1 MKKLSNVHESN
12 DLTSMVD
19 VTFLLLIFFV
29 VTASFVTTQ
38 AINTEPA
45 ELASSEPT
53 NDIPPKKS
61 VRVIVDEHDQFIV
74 EADGV
79 EETVNT
85 PRELRDALRHALTE
99 NNVEVTTIDAH
110 VNSHHSAVVQVCDA
124 SRCVGLGRIKVNPY
138 K

>member
-1 MKKLSNVHESN
+1 MKKLRDVHESN
-12 DLTSMVD
+12 DMTSMVD

-38 AINTEPA
+38 AIKTDPA
-45 ELASSEPT
+45 ELASSNPT
-53 NDIPPKKS
+53 EVVPKKS
-61 VRVIVDEHDQFIV
+61 VRVIVDEHDQFYV

-79 EETVNT
+79 EEAVNT

-99 NNVEVTTIDAH
+99 KNAEVTAIDAH

-124 SRCVGLGRIKVNPY
+124 SRCVGLGQIKVNPY